1 MGLIYDIADPQ
12 ELAGFVRG
20 VQRERDENQFVL
32 SRFLPNQN
40 IDELEWR
47 VTTGQFVDEDAATV
61 RAWDTES
68 PIGGRQGVKRL
79 MGELPPISK
88 KYRLGEEDRLRKR
101 MLDRGGDNAELVNAI
116 FNDAEKGAR
125 SVAARIEMFRGE
137 ALWKGKLQINENGV
151 QLPDVDFGRAAGHTV
166 SAATVWSNHT
176 IAILTEELAWR
187 QTYIDT
193 NGVAPGLALISEQL
207 LTHIL
212 LNDQYR
218 SLATYSG
225 ITPAFLNLEQ
235 VNQVRSAHRL
245 PPLYTYDVNVRVD
258 GVATR
263 VIPADKLVYVPPA
276 GEPLGKTFSGT
287 TAEAIE
293 LAGASQ
299 IATSE
304 IAGMVSV
311 VEKTFDPVATWTKTA
326 AIALPVLMNPDLTF
340 CADVL

>member
-1 MGLIYDIADPQ
+1 MALIYDLADPQ
-12 ELAGFVRG
+12 ELQGFVRG
-20 VQRERDENQFVL
+20 VQREQDENRFIL
-32 SRFLPNQN
+32 SQFLPNQN

-47 VTTGQFVDEDAATV
+47 VTTGQFRDEDAAMV

-68 PIGGRQGVKRL
+68 PIGGRQGVERK

-101 MLDRGGDNAELVNAI
+101 MLDRGGDNAELVRVI
-116 FNDAEKGAR
+116 FDDAAKGAR
-125 SVAARIEMFRGE
+125 AVAARIEMFRGE

-166 SAATVWSNHT
+166 AAAAAWSNHAL
-176 IAILTEELAWR
+176 AILTEELAWR
-187 QTYIDT
+187 TTYVDT
-193 NGVAPGLALISEQL
+193 NGIAPALALVSEQVI
-207 LTHIL
+207 THIL
-212 LNDQYR
+212 LNEQYR
-218 SLATYSG
+218 SLAAYQG
-225 ITPAFLNLEQ
+225 ITPAFLNLDQ

-245 PPLYTYDVNVRVD
+245 PQLVAFDEQVRVN
-258 GVATR
+258 GAQTR
-263 VIPADKLVYVPPA
+263 VIPADKMVYLPPA
-276 GEPLGKTFSGT
+276 GEPLGRTFSGT
-287 TAEAIE
+287 TAEALE

-299 IATSE
+299 IATDQV
-304 IAGMVSV
+304 AGMTSV